1 VVAQSRRLSEAPR
14 DVGQIGAGGGSGGV
28 TARPSRRPSL
38 GRGLAAL
45 IPQAVASTP
54 GPVEIAIDRI
64 EPNPYQP
71 RTSFDDEGLAELAAS
86 ISAHGILQPILVTET
101 LEGYR
106 LVAGER
112 RLRAAQLAGLERIPA
127 VVRQVDDRDQLELA
141 LVENLQRA
149 DLNAMEAARAYR
161 QLHDQFGLT
170 NEAIADQVGKA
181 RPTIA
186 NTVRLL
192 DLEPDVQAA
201 IEAGRAS
208 EGHGRALLGLS
219 PTAQRELLGLAL
231 ARGLSVRQ
239 VEGLAR
245 RLRDAGDVETG
256 TARAPRANDAEIE
269 RVEDDL
275 RRALGT
281 KVRLAR
287 SRRGGRII
295 IEWYSDEELGR
306 LYERLT
312 GGIA

>member
-1 VVAQSRRLSEAPR
+1 MSARS
-14 DVGQIGAGGGSGGV
+14 
-28 TARPSRRPSL
+28 ARPASL

-64 EPNPYQP
+64 ERNPHQP
-71 RTSFDDEGLAELAAS
+71 RMAFDDDALAELAAS

-101 LEGYR
+101 LDGYR

-112 RLRAAQLAGLERIPA
+112 RLRAAQLAGLARIPA
-127 VVRQVDDRDQLELA
+127 IVRQADERDQLELA
-141 LVENLQRA
+141 LVENLQRT
-149 DLNAMEAARAYR
+149 DLNAMEAARAYDKLR
-161 QLHDQFGLT
+161 ALFGLT
-170 NEAIADQVGKA
+170 NEAIADRVGKA
-181 RPTIA
+181 RPTIS
-186 NTVRLL
+186 NTMRLL
-192 DLEPDVQAA
+192 DLEPEVQAA
-201 IEAGRAS
+201 IEAGRIG
-208 EGHGRALLGLS
+208 EGHGRAMLGLS
-219 PTAQRELLGLAL
+219 AAAQRELVALAV

-239 VEGLAR
+239 VEQLGR
-245 RLRDAGDVETG
+245 RLRETEAG
-256 TARAPRANDAEIE
+256 APRSPRTAQAPDAEIE

-312 GGIA
+312 GGSA

>member
-1 VVAQSRRLSEAPR
+1 MSSRPR
-14 DVGQIGAGGGSGGV
+14 
-28 TARPSRRPSL
+28 TAAL

-54 GPVEIAIDRI
+54 GPTEIPIDRI
-64 EPNPYQP
+64 ERNPYQP
-71 RTSFDDEGLAELAAS
+71 RTSFAEEGLAELAAS
-86 ISAHGILQPILVTET
+86 IAAHGVLQPVLVTET
-101 LEGYR
+101 VVGYR

-112 RLRAAQLAGLERIPA
+112 RLRAAQLAGLDRIPA
-127 VVRQVDDRDQLELA
+127 VIRQADERDQLELA

-149 DLNAMEAARAYR
+149 DLNPMDAARAYR
-161 QLHDQFGLT
+161 QLHDQFGMT
-170 NEAIADQVGKA
+170 NEVIADRVGKA

-186 NTVRLL
+186 NTMRLL
-192 DLEPDVQAA
+192 DLDPEAQDA
-201 IEAGRAS
+201 IAVGRIN
-208 EGHGRALLGLS
+208 EGHGRALLGLQ
-219 PTAQRELLGLAL
+219 PLVQREVLAL
-231 ARGLSVRQ
+231 AIARGLSVRQ
-239 VEGLAR
+239 VEELAR
-245 RLRDAGDVETG
+245 RLRDG
-256 TARAPRANDAEIE
+256 TRPPRSTTLDRPADAEIE

-312 GGIA
+312 GGNG

>member
-1 VVAQSRRLSEAPR
+1 VSARAPR
-14 DVGQIGAGGGSGGV
+14 
-28 TARPSRRPSL
+28 TASL

-45 IPQAVASTP
+45 IPQAVSATP
-54 GPVEIAIDRI
+54 GPAEIPIDRI
-64 EPNPYQP
+64 ERNPLQP
-71 RTSFDDEGLAELAAS
+71 RTSFADEALTELAAS
-86 ISAHGILQPILVTET
+86 IAAHGVLQPVLVTET

-112 RLRAAQLAGLERIPA
+112 RLRAAQMAGLKRIPA
-127 VVRQVDDRDQLELA
+127 VIRQADDLEQLELA

-161 QLHDQFGLT
+161 QLRDRFGLT
-170 NEAIADQVGKA
+170 NEDIADQVGKA

-186 NTVRLL
+186 NTMRLL
-192 DLEPDVQAA
+192 DLEPEVQDA
-201 IEAGRAS
+201 IEAGRIG
-208 EGHGRALLGLS
+208 EGHGRALLGLV
-219 PTAQRELLGLAL
+219 PLAQREILGLTI

-239 VEGLAR
+239 VEELAR
-245 RLRDAGDVETG
+245 RLRDGG
-256 TARAPRANDAEIE
+256 GPARASGAARPADAEIE

-312 GGIA
+312 GGNG

>member
-1 VVAQSRRLSEAPR
+1 VSARS
-14 DVGQIGAGGGSGGV
+14 
-28 TARPSRRPSL
+28 ARPASL

-71 RTSFDDEGLAELAAS
+71 RTAFEGEALAELAAS
-86 ISAHGILQPILVTET
+86 IAAHGILQPILVTET

-112 RLRAAQLAGLERIPA
+112 RLRAAQMAGLERVPA
-127 VVRQVDDRDQLELA
+127 VIRQADDRDQLELA

-149 DLNAMEAARAYR
+149 DLNAMDAARAYR
-161 QLHDQFGLT
+161 QLHDLFGLT

-181 RPTIA
+181 RPTIS
-186 NTVRLL
+186 NTIRLL
-192 DLEPDVQAA
+192 DLEPEVQAA
-201 IEAGRAS
+201 IESGRIG

-219 PTAQRELLGLAL
+219 VSAQRELLALAV

-239 VEGLAR
+239 VEELAR
-245 RLRDAGDVETG
+245 RLRDAGDG
-256 TARAPRANDAEIE
+256 APRSARAVPAVDAEME

-295 IEWYSDEELGR
+295 IEWYSDEELER

-312 GGIA
+312 GGKA

>member
-1 VVAQSRRLSEAPR
+1 M
-14 DVGQIGAGGGSGGV
+14 
-28 TARPSRRPSL
+28 TARAGRPASL

-45 IPQAVASTP
+45 IPQAVAATP
-54 GPVEIAIDRI
+54 GPAEIPIDRI
-64 EPNPYQP
+64 ERNPYQP
-71 RTSFDDEGLAELAAS
+71 RTAFEAEALGELAAS
-86 ISAHGILQPILVTET
+86 IAAHGVLQPVLVTET

-127 VVRQVDDRDQLELA
+127 VVRQATEQDQLELA

-161 QLHDQFGLT
+161 QLRDVFGLT
-170 NEAIADQVGKA
+170 NEAIADSVGKA
-181 RPTIA
+181 RPTVS
-186 NTVRLL
+186 NTLRLL
-192 DLEPDVQAA
+192 DLEPEVQGA
-201 IEAGRAS
+201 IESGHIG
-208 EGHGRALLGLS
+208 EGHGRAMLGLS
-219 PTAQRELLGLAL
+219 PTAQRELLALAV

-239 VEGLAR
+239 VEELAR
-245 RLRDAGDVETG
+245 RLREAGDG
-256 TARAPRANDAEIE
+256 APRRTATPTRPVDAEIE

-312 GGIA
+312 GGNA

>member
-1 VVAQSRRLSEAPR
+1 MSSRPP
-14 DVGQIGAGGGSGGV
+14 
-28 TARPSRRPSL
+28 RPSSL

-45 IPQAVASTP
+45 IPQAVAASP
-54 GPVEIAIDRI
+54 SAAEIPLDQI
-64 EPNPYQP
+64 ERNPHQP
-71 RTSFDDEGLAELAAS
+71 RTSFDDEALRELAAS
-86 ISAHGILQPILVTET
+86 ISAHGVLQPILVTET
-101 LEGYR
+101 VDGYR

-112 RLRAAQLAGLERIPA
+112 RLRAAHLAGLDRIPA
-127 VVRQVDDRDQLELA
+127 VIRQAGEQDQLELA

-149 DLNAMEAARAYR
+149 DLNAMDAARAYQ
-161 QLHDQFGLT
+161 QLRELFGMT
-170 NEAIADQVGKA
+170 NEAIADRVGKA

-186 NTVRLL
+186 NTMRLL
-192 DLEPDVQAA
+192 DLEPAVQDA
-201 IEAGRAS
+201 IEAGRIS
-208 EGHGRALLGLS
+208 EGHGRAMLGLA
-219 PTAQRELLGLAL
+219 PLAQREIVALAV

-239 VEGLAR
+239 VEELAR
-245 RLRDAGDVETG
+245 RLREDGRAARVAGT
-256 TARAPRANDAEIE
+256 TRPADAEIE

-312 GGIA
+312 GGNG

>member
-1 VVAQSRRLSEAPR
+1 MNARA
-14 DVGQIGAGGGSGGV
+14 
-28 TARPSRRPSL
+28 ARPASL

-54 GPVEIAIDRI
+54 GPVEIAIDRV
-64 EPNPYQP
+64 ERNPYQP
-71 RTSFDDEGLAELAAS
+71 RAAFEDEALEELAAS
-86 ISAHGILQPILVTET
+86 ITAHGILQPILVTET

-112 RLRAAQLAGLERIPA
+112 RLRAAQMAGLERIPA
-127 VVRQVDDRDQLELA
+127 VIRQADDRDQLELA
-141 LVENLQRA
+141 LVENLQRT

-161 QLHDQFGLT
+161 QLHDLFGLT
-170 NEAIADQVGKA
+170 NEEIADRVGKA
-181 RPTIA
+181 RPTIT
-186 NTVRLL
+186 NTMRLL
-192 DLEPDVQAA
+192 DLQPEAQAA
-201 IEAGRAS
+201 IESGRIG

-219 PTAQRELLGLAL
+219 GTAQRELLAL
-231 ARGLSVRQ
+231 AVVRGLSVRQ
-239 VEGLAR
+239 VEELAR
-245 RLRDAGDVETG
+245 RLRDAGDG
-256 TARAPRANDAEIE
+256 KGRPARAAPAADAEME

-295 IEWYSDEELGR
+295 IEWYSDEELER

-312 GGIA
+312 GGKA

>member
-1 VVAQSRRLSEAPR
+1 VS
-14 DVGQIGAGGGSGGV
+14 AGTG
-28 TARPSRRPSL
+28 RPASL

-54 GPVEIAIDRI
+54 GPADIPIDRI
-64 EPNPYQP
+64 ERNPYQP
-71 RTSFDDEGLAELAAS
+71 RTDFEEEALAELAAS
-86 ISAHGILQPILVTET
+86 IAAHGVLQPVLVTET

-127 VVRQVDDRDQLELA
+127 VVRQATEQDQLELA

-161 QLHDQFGLT
+161 QLHDLFGLT

-181 RPTIA
+181 RPTIS
-186 NTVRLL
+186 NTLRLL
-192 DLEPDVQAA
+192 ELEPEVQAA
-201 IEAGRAS
+201 IEAGRIG
-208 EGHGRALLGLS
+208 EGHGRALLGLP
-219 PTAQRELLGLAL
+219 PTAQRELLGLTV
-231 ARGLSVRQ
+231 ARELSVRQ
-239 VEGLAR
+239 VEELAR
-245 RLRDAGDVETG
+245 RLRDAGEG
-256 TARAPRANDAEIE
+256 LPRKAAATARPADAEIE

-281 KVRLAR
+281 KVRLSR
-287 SRRGGRII
+287 TRRGGRIT
-295 IEWYSDEELGR
+295 IEWYSDEELER

-312 GGIA
+312 GGNA